1 MPPNRG
7 SLGKMISKS
16 ALTLLLGFTVWPGV
30 AAAPDFRLQKI
41 ANGVW
46 AAIVNDEGLAG
57 GNAGFVIGDDGVLV
71 IDTFQ
76 DPRPARVLLGE
87 IRKLTPLPIRFVVNT
102 HYHLDHV
109 NGNDVF
115 AAAGATIVAHRN
127 VRAWMRTENIKM
139 LDPPV
144 TPEKKARVQSLTLPT
159 MVHDSHVE
167 LYLGSRRI
175 NVRYYAGHTGG
186 DSVVWIPDA
195 HVMFCGDMLWKQ
207 HVPNLIDASTKAWLE
222 SLDAMQKDYGT
233 STWVP
238 GHGEIANGQ
247 DVGTFRKY
255 LADLRA
261 GVNREQAAGKS
272 GDALVQALL
281 PGLKA
286 SYGKWGFFN
295 DYAALDIEQTAQE
308 LLGTKRLPP
317 NSQP

>member
-1 MPPNRG
+1 MVCR
-7 SLGKMISKS
+7 L
-16 ALTLLLGFTVWPGV
+16 ALAVLLTLTASSLPG
-30 AAAPDFRLQKI
+30 AAPDFRLQKI
-41 ANGVW
+41 GDGVW

-76 DPRPARVLLGE
+76 DPRPAKALLGE

-159 MVHDSHVE
+159 VVHDSHIE

-175 NVRYYAGHTGG
+175 NVRYYPGHTGG
-186 DSVVWIPDA
+186 DSVVSVLDA
-195 HVMFCGDMLWKQ
+195 HVVFCGDMLWKE
-207 HVPNLIDASTKAWLE
+207 HVPNLIDASTKPWIE
-222 SLDAMQKDYGT
+222 SLDAMQKDYGP

-238 GHGEIANGQ
+238 GHGEIANAQ
-247 DVGTFRKY
+247 DVLTFRKY
-255 LADLRA
+255 LADLRD
-261 GVNREQAAGKS
+261 GVLREQAAGKS
-272 GDALVQALL
+272 GDALVQTLL
-281 PGLKA
+281 PGLK
-286 SYGKWGFFN
+286 SQYGKWGFFS
-295 DYAALDIEQTAQE
+295 DYAGVGIEQTGQE
-308 LLGTKRLPP
+308 LSGTKRLPP
-317 NSQP
+317 VSTSK

>member
-1 MPPNRG
+1 MKAKLVLAVLVAPLAWP
-7 SLGKMISKS
+7 
-16 ALTLLLGFTVWPGV
+16 LLG
-30 AAAPDFRLQKI
+30 AAPDYQLQKI
-41 ANGVW
+41 GNGIW
-46 AAIVNDEGLAG
+46 AAIVSDEGLAG

-76 DPRPARVLLGE
+76 DPRPAKALLAD

-144 TPEKKARVQSLTLPT
+144 TPEKKARVESLALPT
-159 MVHDSHVE
+159 VVHDSHLD

-175 NVRYYAGHTGG
+175 NVRYYPGHTGG

-195 HVMFCGDMLWKQ
+195 HLVFCADMLWKQ
-207 HVPNLIDASTKAWLE
+207 HVPNLIDATTKAWVE
-222 SLDAMQKDYGT
+222 SLDAMQKDYGP

-238 GHGEIANGQ
+238 GHGGIANAQ
-247 DVGTFRKY
+247 DVLVFRKY
-255 LADLRA
+255 LADLRTNVRLEA
-261 GVNREQAAGKS
+261 AAGKS

-281 PGLKA
+281 PGLK
-286 SYGKWGFFN
+286 STYGKWGFFN
-295 DYAALDIEQTAQE
+295 DYAGIGIQQTAQE
-308 LLGTKRLPP
+308 MLGTKRLPP
-317 NSQP
+317 NPAP